1 MALRL
6 LDGSEFLHLPKTGG
20 RTVSKILRD
29 LNLVEA
35 EIGHKHADFDQNLF
49 ADNRVTGRVL
59 FAEYFQRKIRKWH
72 RSKGTLDSG
81 SLRRRS
87 AFRFCFVRHPLTWYE
102 SWWKYMNGHGWKLFG
117 RQNSR
122 FDWHPLST
130 LNGLGDADFN
140 TFVRNVVRTRPGFV
154 SELYFSFTKPGISFI
169 GKTEN
174 LIDDLIS
181 VLHHLDLTFD
191 EHALRSAPKVNV
203 SKTPASA
210 IEWDPDLR
218 QIVTRLELPALLH
231 FGYLTAAEREELG
244 IVEDL
249 ASHPALQSLPADS
262 DSEPSAAK
270 IPA

>member
-20 RTVSKILRD
+20 RTVSKLLHD
-29 LNLVEA
+29 MELVEA

-59 FAEYFQRKIRKWH
+59 FAEYFQRKIRKWQQG
-72 RSKGTLDSG
+72 RGTLDSR
-81 SLRRRS
+81 SLCRRS

-130 LNGLGDADFN
+130 LNGLGDPDFN
-140 TFVRNVVRTRPGFV
+140 TFVRNVVRARPGFV
-154 SELYFSFTKPGISFI
+154 SELYFSFTKPGISFV

-174 LIDDLIS
+174 LIDDLIA
-181 VLHHLDLTFD
+181 VLHYLDFTFD

-203 SKTPASA
+203 SQAPASA
-210 IEWDPDLR
+210 IEWDTELR
-218 QIVTRLELPALLH
+218 ELMMRLELPALLH
-231 FGYLTAAEREELG
+231 FGYLTTAEREELG
-244 IVEDL
+244 IPEDL
-249 ASHPALQSLPADS
+249 APHPALQSLPGNS
-262 DSEPSAAK
+262 VSEASAA
-270 IPA
+270 